1 MAVNITEIG
10 TVYDALET
18 KVNDT
23 LTTMFESYNITAE
36 GKAQVLSNAIATML
50 QLSVSSTQQQ
60 ETITKDI
67 DIKERQMD
75 IAEAN
80 SVKDLLFKE
89 AQTEAIDSEKVI
101 KEAQSAK
108 DLETK
113 QSSIELQSAQKLSID
128 SEKAIKEAQSAK
140 DLLFKDSQKLIL
152 DQQKL
157 TEIQRTSQLV
167 QSISESTE
175 KQAYNVANTQKQGI
189 LLDGQASKL
198 TADTALVGAQED
210 AITQQV
216 IDNRKIK
223 VFDTLGETYGTVG
236 AGGLTVSADMWS
248 NFFTLGA
255 DLAAMTGFTV
265 PSSTTVSKVV

>member
-10 TVYDALET
+10 TVYNALET
-18 KVNDT
+18 KVNNT

-36 GKAQVLSNAIATML
+36 GKAQVLSNAITTML

-89 AQTEAIDSEKVI
+89 AQTEAIDSEK
-101 KEAQSAK
+101 
-108 DLETK
+108 
-113 QSSIELQSAQKLSID
+113 
-128 SEKAIKEAQSAK
+128 AIKEANSVK

-248 NFFTLGA
+248 KFFTLGA
-255 DLAAMTGFTV
+255 DLAATSGFTI
-265 PSSTTVSKVV
+265 PASTTVSKVV

>member
-10 TVYDALET
+10 TVYNALET
-18 KVNDT
+18 KVNNT

-36 GKAQVLSNAIATML
+36 GKAQVLSNAITTML

-80 SVKDLLFKE
+80 SV
-89 AQTEAIDSEKVI
+89 
-101 KEAQSAK
+101 
-108 DLETK
+108 
-113 QSSIELQSAQKLSID
+113 
-128 SEKAIKEAQSAK
+128 K

-198 TADTALVGAQED
+198 TADIALVSAQKDTEGEKKLLTARQKDSYNDNLRIEEAKSASNVVGMAWAGGTIVDSTAIATMWSKID
-210 AITQQV
+210 AI
-216 IDNRKIK
+216 
-223 VFDTLGETYGTVG
+223 
-236 AGGLTVSADMWS
+236 A
-248 NFFTLGA
+248 
-255 DLAAMTGFTV
+255 
-265 PSSTTVSKVV
+265 P

>member
-10 TVYDALET
+10 TVYNALET
-18 KVNDT
+18 KVNNT

-80 SVKDLLFKE
+80 SVKDLLFK
-89 AQTEAIDSEKVI
+89 
-101 KEAQSAK
+101 
-108 DLETK
+108 
-113 QSSIELQSAQKLSID
+113 
-128 SEKAIKEAQSAK
+128 
-140 DLLFKDSQKLIL
+140 DSQKLIL

-198 TADTALVGAQED
+198 TADIALVSAQKDTEGEKKLLTARQKDSYNDNLRIEEAKSASNVVGMAWAGGTIVDSTAIATMWSKID
-210 AITQQV
+210 AI
-216 IDNRKIK
+216 
-223 VFDTLGETYGTVG
+223 
-236 AGGLTVSADMWS
+236 A
-248 NFFTLGA
+248 
-255 DLAAMTGFTV
+255 
-265 PSSTTVSKVV
+265 P